1 MTQRTFS
8 FLFKLTAVM
17 FFTFGMTQ
25 MAAAQTN
32 KSPDEKETL
41 QALLSE
47 VTMLRQAMQG
57 LQRMTLDTYRSQLM
71 VDRVRMQKEDVRR
84 LTAALDE
91 TRDDIVRVGRAIP
104 NSIEEQK
111 LLEMAIPQTSDPV
124 KRAQFEFELKRA
136 KDGVEM
142 FKVQLERQR
151 DREQELASQL
161 QASQAKLGELEGRLD
176 SIERSIEA
184 DREKV
189 FAEKPS
195 SASKALRISSRIAR
209 VRLQPRLSRC

>member
-8 FLFKLTAVM
+8 SLFRLTAVM
-17 FFTFGMTQ
+17 FFTLGMTQ

-71 VDRVRMQKEDVRR
+71 VERVRMQKEDVRR
-84 LTAALDE
+84 LTAVLDE
-91 TRDDIVRVGRAIP
+91 IRDDIVRVGRAIP

-111 LLEMAIPQTSDPV
+111 LLEIAIPQTSDPV
-124 KRAQFEFELKRA
+124 KRAQFEFELKRN

-142 FKVQLERQR
+142 YKAELERQR
-151 DREQELASQL
+151 DREQEVASQL
-161 QASQAKLGELEGRLD
+161 QVSKAKLDELEGRLD
-176 SIERSIEA
+176 TIEKSIEA
-184 DREKV
+184 DREKL

-195 SASKALRISSRIAR
+195 SPGK
-209 VRLQPRLSRC
+209 P

>member
-1 MTQRTFS
+1 MTQRTLS

-17 FFTFGMTQ
+17 FFTFGMTE

-111 LLEMAIPQTSDPV
+111 LLEIAIPQTSDPV

-161 QASQAKLGELEGRLD
+161 QASKAKLDELEGRLD

-195 SASKALRISSRIAR
+195 SPAK
-209 VRLQPRLSRC
+209 P